1 MIFLL
6 FAVPLPSLEISGSH
20 SDAYLAGMPA
30 ELRCTINLDDA
41 IDTAVGIAVKWQVD
55 GMDLSGT
62 LRSRTLESV
71 LVGDSSY
78 DSILQF
84 DTLSSTSDSGNYMCT
99 ATLYP
104 VEAMSYITNTTGTAA
119 YMFTVIG
126 V

>member
-1 MIFLL
+1 
-6 FAVPLPSLEISGSH
+6 
-20 SDAYLAGMPA
+20 MPA